1 MHHGC
6 PNSSVLQRTQ
16 NSAIPLYHSVILPS
30 APLSAHL
37 LSSIGFLFLQ
47 KYTLYGL
54 WISTTQGTH
63 STLLLEALALGTHIL
78 NPLPASN
85 ETKNVYL
92 AGLFGWTAKFLFL
105 NIRRKLSVAKEPIY
119 SARSKKE
126 KHLQTWAQI
135 KSVFGTQWKR
145 RKTFKKLKRQKCSGS
160 NDSFG
165 VRVSSNLKS
174 TFHQLLK
181 VRQLDADQWGMK
193 QQRFLGCQQQLVYV
207 NLKIVRHLI
216 HSSWSMAALFTLVI

>member
-1 MHHGC
+1 MDALIAQC
-6 PNSSVLQRTQ
+6 CKELKILQFHSTTVSFCLQ
-16 NSAIPLYHSVILPS
+16 PLYLPICF
-30 APLSAHL
+30 PLLTKIHTSWIV
-37 LSSIGFLFLQ
+37 S
-47 KYTLYGL
+47 
-54 WISTTQGTH
+54 ISTTQGTH
-63 STLLLEALALGTHIL
+63 FTLLLEALALGTHIM

-92 AGLFGWTAKFLFL
+92 TGLFGWTAKFLFL
-105 NIRRKLSVAKEPIY
+105 NIRRKLSMAKEPIH

-135 KSVFGTQWKR
+135 KRVFGTQWKR

-160 NDSFG
+160 SDSFG
-165 VRVSSNLKS
+165 VQVSSNLKS

-193 QQRFLGCQQQLVYV
+193 QQWFLGCQQQLVYV